1 MRSQQLFR
9 HGRSRQWFLGLAG
22 VLSAQS
28 AWAQVAEQADKT
40 AAPLKQ
46 TASLPGLGQIVI
58 SLALVVA
65 AIVLLAFLYK
75 KLQLKMP
82 GSKHFKVI
90 ATLPVGQKERLLVIE
105 IQGKQRVIGVTPH
118 SVNFLFE
125 LENSLPEEKLASDF
139 HTQLQSFLKK

>member
-1 MRSQQLFR
+1 MRSPQLFW

-28 AWAQVAEQADKT
+28 SWAQVAEQADKT